1 MDRENVWKQYRSIL
15 QEELATAF
23 GCTEPV
29 AIAYAAAVAR
39 QKLGAM
45 PEKMEISC
53 SGNIIKNVKS
63 VIVPNADGMRGIEVA
78 ALLGAVGG
86 KPEKKL
92 AVLID
97 ITGEDIDETRKLL
110 EKKICTVHALQGGS
124 NLHIIVDVTAGEH
137 QAKVEILGGHTH
149 IVCIEKDGA
158 VVFQQPYEEEG
169 QTRDYDCLTF
179 DGILDYAIHGP
190 LDDELV
196 HLLLRQADLNRTIAE
211 EGLKG
216 EYGAAV
222 GRTLLDSYG
231 TDVKIRAAAY
241 AAAGSDAR
249 MSGCELPVVIN
260 SGSGN
265 QGITVSMPV
274 LQYAQELNVSQERLC
289 RALAL
294 SNLVAIHLKRLVGRL
309 SAFCGVVSASC
320 GSGAGITFLCGGTRD
335 QICNTVINTL
345 GNVSGIVCDGAKP
358 SCAAKICA
366 SVQAAILGH
375 EMAMRGRCFHSGDGI
390 IKENIE
396 ETIRSV
402 AKIGRDGMKETDQVV
417 LDIMTDCAF

>member
-1 MDRENVWKQYRSIL
+1 MEKEARWMQYRGIL
-15 QEELATAF
+15 MEELATAF

-39 QKLGAM
+39 QYLGEL
-45 PEKMEISC
+45 PQRVEVSC

-86 KPEKKL
+86 RPEKKL
-92 AVLID
+92 AVLVD
-97 ITGEDIDETRKLL
+97 ITHEDIEKTKGLL
-110 EKKICTVHALQGGS
+110 ERNICKVHALQGGS
-124 NLHIIVDVTAGEH
+124 NLHILVEMYTSQH
-137 QAKVEILGGHTH
+137 QSRVEILGGHTH
-149 IVCIEKDGA
+149 IVSIQRDGQ
-158 VVFQQPYEEEG
+158 VIFSQPYEEEG
-169 QTRDYDCLTF
+169 QTKNYEDLNF
-179 DGILDYAIHGP
+179 DGILDYAANGP
-190 LDDELV
+190 LDEELV
-196 HLLLRQADLNRTIAE
+196 HLLMHQIDLNRTIAE

-216 EYGAAV
+216 KYGAAV

-231 TDVKIRAAAY
+231 DDVKMRAAAY

-274 LQYAQELNVSQERLC
+274 LQYAQELQVSREKLC
-289 RALAL
+289 RALVL

-320 GSGAGITFLCGGTRD
+320 GSGAGITYLCGGTRD

-396 ETIRSV
+396 DTIRSV